1 MQKRKTVSPQMS
13 LLVELRE
20 KMRPKLADST
30 LFQVVLHN
38 HLFYSLTSPLFS
50 FILCRIFHFDGI
62 TCQSCSITASNITNE
77 REGPSAHLRGGDEN
91 AHLTG

>member
-13 LLVELRE
+13 LLGGIAGEEETQVSGFHLVPG
-20 KMRPKLADST
+20 RPSITIFST
-30 LFQVVLHN
+30 L
-38 HLFYSLTSPLFS
+38 TSSLFS
-50 FILCRIFHFDGI
+50 FILRRIFDFDAI

-77 REGPSAHLRGGDEN
+77 REGSSTHLRGGDEN